1 MYNFLGK
8 NWEISFLNNFCL
20 TKIEK
25 LAGSLTVK
33 LCPVWPQS
41 ASPAASVFTN
51 FRERTTDSAPRRK
64 GITLSSS
71 PPVAALDHWIVFSAP
86 YASVDIYNP
95 SYGPCSVLFFY
106 SATSLKQ
113 RFTGR
118 HATPLWHIILTPNQP
133 VLALSP

>member
-8 NWEISFLNNFCL
+8 NWEISLLINLCL

-51 FRERTTDSAPRRK
+51 FRERTKDSSPRRK

-71 PPVAALDHWIVFSAP
+71 PPFRHWISGSCFRHHMQRLIYTTLVTALALDFLFIVLPHWSNG
-86 YASVDIYNP
+86 SRVDM
-95 SYGPCSVLFFY
+95 
-106 SATSLKQ
+106 
-113 RFTGR
+113 
-118 HATPLWHIILTPNQP
+118 PLHSDTLSWLRTNQ
-133 VLALSP
+133 S